1 MKKMLNTLYVMTE
14 DAYASLNGEC
24 IEVCYSDGARKSVP
38 LHTLEHIVLF
48 SYKGASP
55 TLMGKCERMGIT
67 IAFFSPQGKYLAMMG
82 SAVKG
87 NILLRREQ
95 YRISEDELEAICYA
109 RNFMIG
115 KLYNSKNQILR
126 VARDHPMQVDVEKLR
141 ETAFAM
147 DMYIKGIMETDDIAT
162 LRGIE
167 GKAAAEYF
175 SMYNEFILQ
184 RKETFCFSGRNRR
197 PPLDPVNALLSFSY
211 TLLANDCSNALIS
224 VGLDPFNGFYHV
236 PRSGRKSLAL
246 DLMEELRVVIAERI
260 VLFMINNRVFDSS
273 DFSKQD
279 SGAVLLT
286 EDARKKFIAKWQ
298 GKKREEI
305 VHPFLKEKI
314 AWGMVPYA
322 QALLLARSIRG
333 DIDEYPPF
341 FWR

>member
-14 DAYASLNGEC
+14 DAYAGLNSEC
-24 IEVCYSDGARKSVP
+24 VEINYSDGTRKAVP

-55 TLMGKCERMGIT
+55 ALMGKCESLGIT
-67 IAFFSPQGKYLAMMG
+67 IAFYSPQGKYLAMTG
-82 SAVKG
+82 VNARG
-87 NILLRREQ
+87 NVLLRREQ
-95 YRISEDELEAICYA
+95 YRISEHENESLRYA

-115 KLYNSKNQILR
+115 KLYNSKSQIHR
-126 VARDHPMQVDVEKLR
+126 IIRDHPMQINADKLR
-141 ETAFAM
+141 DTASSLDLYMNRILESA
-147 DMYIKGIMETDDIAT
+147 DMAT

-175 SMYNEFILQ
+175 SVYNEFILQ
-184 RKETFCFSGRNRR
+184 RKDTFYFSERNRK
-197 PPLDPVNALLSFSY
+197 PPLDPINALLSFAY
-211 TLLANDCSNALIS
+211 TLLANDCANALTS
-224 VGLDPFNGFYHV
+224 VGLDAYSGFYHTDR
-236 PRSGRKSLAL
+236 PGRKSLAL
-246 DLMEELRVVIAERI
+246 DLMEELRVVIAERV

-273 DFSKQD
+273 DFIKQE

-286 EDARKKFIAKWQ
+286 DEARKAFISKWQ
-298 GKKREEI
+298 AKKREEI

-314 AWGMVPYA
+314 MWGLVPYA

-333 DIDEYPPF
+333 VLDEYPPF

>member
-24 IEVCYSDGARKSVP
+24 IEVCYSDGTRKSVP
-38 LHTLEHIVLF
+38 LHTLENIVLF

-55 TLMGKCERMGIT
+55 ALMGKCERMGIT
-67 IAFFSPQGKYLAMMG
+67 ITFFSPQGKYLATTG
-82 SAVKG
+82 SAIRG

-95 YRISEDELEAICYA
+95 YRIAEIESEAISYA
-109 RNFMIG
+109 KNFMLG
-115 KLYNSKNQILR
+115 KLYNSKSQILR
-126 VARDHPMQVDVEKLR
+126 VARDHSMQVDVEKLR
-141 ETAFAM
+141 KTASAM
-147 DMYIKGIMETDDIAT
+147 DTYISNIVDMCDMST

-175 SMYNEFILQ
+175 NVYNEFILQ
-184 RKETFCFSGRNRR
+184 RKETFYFAGRNRR
-197 PPLDPVNALLSFSY
+197 PPLDPVNALLSFAY
-211 TLLANDCSNALIS
+211 TLLANDCSNALTS
-224 VGLDPFNGFYHV
+224 VGLDAYNGFYHT

-273 DFSKQD
+273 DFMMQE
-279 SGAVLLT
+279 SGAVLLS
-286 EDARKKFIAKWQ
+286 EDARKRFIAKWQ

-314 AWGMVPYA
+314 SWGLVPYA